1 MFDDVFNLLWDDK
14 NKYKLYDK
22 KERTRDIVL
31 YMLSRTQEIFI
42 WEGLPD
48 TIPQHN
54 LEMLLQLHG
63 NACLTEVT
71 NIPEGHGEDGLYLM
85 FGGLGGMLNAYYEP
99 TLYTVA
105 NPYLNFSKNLEI
117 GKDCVRARNDA
128 YGIGLLPMFAKY
140 GAMMNEN
147 EISMNMVSIC
157 YRIDNLIS
165 ADDDRTYESAKQFLN
180 DIVEGQFGAI
190 SSSEFF
196 DGIRND
202 KTSSSSRTIKDLI
215 EYEQY
220 IKASWYNEIGLNS
233 NYNMKRERMVA
244 SESEMMDDALIP
256 YVNNMLNWRLK
267 FCDDAREL
275 YGDKYDLS
283 KLNVKLNSVWDL
295 DKSFVGILPEGGLD
309 ENGEPEDVDP
319 DIKTDETDPEDVD
332 NNGDVSE
339 DGETIEDETT
349 PEDVDPDSD
358 PNETDPED
366 VDDNGDVSERSED
379 EKVINI
385 DINISTTDE
394 TTEDEE
400 KEGEEDEDKTLN

>member
-1 MFDDVFNLLWDDK
+1 MFDDVFDLLWDDE

-22 KERTRDIVL
+22 KSRTRDSVL
-31 YMLSRTQEIFI
+31 YMLARTQEIFI

-54 LEMLLQLHG
+54 LEMLLQIHG

-71 NIPEGHGEDGLYLM
+71 DIPEGHGEDGLYLM

-99 TLYTVA
+99 TLYTVS
-105 NPYLNFSKNLEI
+105 NPYLNFSANLEI

-128 YGIGLLPMFAKY
+128 YGVGLIPMFAKY

-147 EISMNMVSIC
+147 EISMNMLSIC

-165 ADDDRTYESAKQFLN
+165 ADDDRTFESAKQFLN
-180 DIVEGQFGAI
+180 DIVDGQFGAI

-202 KTSSSSRTIKDLI
+202 KTSSSSHNIKDLI

-295 DKSFVGILPEGGLD
+295 DKSFVGILPEGGID
-309 ENGEPEDVDP
+309 ENDNVNTDDEPNEN
-319 DIKTDETDPEDVD
+319 DPEDVD
-332 NNGDVSE
+332 N
-339 DGETIEDETT
+339 
-349 PEDVDPDSD
+349 
-358 PNETDPED
+358 
-366 VDDNGDVSERSED
+366 NGDVSERSED

-385 DINISTTDE
+385 DINISTTN
-394 TTEDEE
+394 EDEE
-400 KEGEEDEDKTLN
+400 KEGEENEK

>member
-1 MFDDVFNLLWDDK
+1 MFDDVFDLLWDDK
-14 NKYKLYDK
+14 CKYKLYDK
-22 KERTRDIVL
+22 KARTRDIVL
-31 YMLSRTQEIFI
+31 YMLARTQEIFI

-54 LEMLLQLHG
+54 LEMLLQIHG
-63 NACLTEVT
+63 NACLTEVKD
-71 NIPEGHGEDGLYLM
+71 IPEGHGEDGLYLM

-105 NPYLNFSKNLEI
+105 NPYLNFSANLEI

-128 YGIGLLPMFAKY
+128 CGIGLLPMFTKY

-147 EISMNMVSIC
+147 EISMNMLSIC

-165 ADDDRTYESAKQFLN
+165 ADDDRTFESAKQFLN
-180 DIVEGQFGAI
+180 DIVDGQFGAI

-196 DGIRND
+196 DGIRTD
-202 KTSSSSRTIKDLI
+202 KTSSSSRNIKDLI

-283 KLNVKLNSVWDL
+283 KLTVKLNKIWDL
-295 DKSFVGILPEGGLD
+295 DKSFVGIIPEGGIDDNNPDNETD
-309 ENGEPEDVDP
+309 ETDTEEIDNNGDGSEMDKSEEDNPDVDP
-319 DIKTDETDPEDVD
+319 DNETDETDTEDVD
-332 NNGDVSE
+332 NNGDTSDRSENSE
-339 DGETIEDETT
+339 DIH
-349 PEDVDPDSD
+349 
-358 PNETDPED
+358 
-366 VDDNGDVSERSED
+366 
-379 EKVINI
+379 I
-385 DINISTTDE
+385 DINISTNE
-394 TTEDEE
+394 TEGDEE
-400 KEGEEDEDKTLN
+400 KDGEEDEEEAFN